1 MAEKDRRDV
10 GFFVDRDSS
19 TFTIEI
25 NGQKEKYK
33 NIKFYDFDSARKM
46 MTRVVKN
53 LNTGIVYVMAKGADS
68 AIFEKCVSRKQE
80 PSEGKS
86 RSFLPQEMQVM
97 TEIEN
102 YASNGFRTLTF
113 AMKIMETDQIDGNFS
128 QEEIESNFTLLGASC
143 VEDLLQT
150 DVSRCLNDFKQAK
163 I

>member
-1 MAEKDRRDV
+1 
-10 GFFVDRDSS
+10 
-19 TFTIEI
+19 
-25 NGQKEKYK
+25 
-33 NIKFYDFDSARKM
+33 
-46 MTRVVKN
+46 
-53 LNTGIVYVMAKGADS
+53 
-68 AIFEKCVSRKQE
+68 
-80 PSEGKS
+80 
-86 RSFLPQEMQVM
+86 MQVM

-113 AMKIMETDQIDGNFS
+113 AMKILETDQIDGNFS